1 MKVYVVMMGGGGYEG
16 IEDIFLTPEGAKK
29 CKENLEG
36 YAYFMDK
43 RVRIVEYEA
52 KE

>member
-1 MKVYVVMMGGGGYEG
+1 MKESKAF
-16 IEDIFLTPEGAKK
+16 FLTFEGAKK
-29 CKENLEG
+29 CREDLEG

-43 RVRIVEYEA
+43 RVRIAEYEA